1 MTGRNKK
8 KPFWMPTGG
17 LGASVF
23 WAGFC
28 LFLAATTIYYY
39 TEATANEKQ
48 TREMRGQE
56 QLLFRENQKLRSEVD
71 KLQTEVV
78 EAGGLLRNRE
88 KVLEQAAESLKAVQN
103 EKEKQ
108 SALPPIIV
116 PLTPAQLRQELLAK
130 AEAAR
135 QAYPALMDCVVVETA
150 TGILLRVSNAD
161 LFNPGEPNVSPKG
174 VALLVEVAAWL
185 KEIAPQRLVELQ
197 SHTDNVTP
205 SGSQATVTPTN
216 WEVSA
221 RRAIAIMRVLSGEG
235 ELLVQNLKPVA
246 MGESQ
251 PLAPNDTKENRAINR
266 RLEIHLQ
273 P

>member
-1 MTGRNKK
+1 
-8 KPFWMPTGG
+8 
-17 LGASVF
+17 
-23 WAGFC
+23 
-28 LFLAATTIYYY
+28 
-39 TEATANEKQ
+39 
-48 TREMRGQE
+48 MRGQE

-78 EAGGLLRNRE
+78 EAGSLLRNRE

-108 SALPPIIV
+108 NAVLPTVV
-116 PLTPAQLRQELLAK
+116 PVSPQQLRREFLAK
-130 AEAAR
+130 A
-135 QAYPALMDCVVVETA
+135 QASFQGRSSLADSEVIETA
-150 TGILLRVSNAD
+150 TGILLRVSNAQ

-174 VALLVEVAAWL
+174 VTLLVEIAAWL
-185 KEIAPQRLVELQ
+185 KEIAPQHVIELQ
-197 SHTDNVTP
+197 SHTDNVPP
-205 SGSQATVTPTN
+205 SGAQVATTPTN

-235 ELLVQNLKPVA
+235 GLLVQNLKPVA

-251 PLAPNDTKENRAINR
+251 PLVPNDTKENRAINR
-266 RLEIHLQ
+266 RLEIHLH